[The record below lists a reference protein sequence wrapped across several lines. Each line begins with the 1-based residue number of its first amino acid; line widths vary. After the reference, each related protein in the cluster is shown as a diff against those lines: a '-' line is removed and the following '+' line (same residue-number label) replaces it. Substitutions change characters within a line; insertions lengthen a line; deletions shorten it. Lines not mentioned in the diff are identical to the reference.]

1 MNFSQKL
8 LDWYSFNKRQLPWRK
23 TQNPYFIWLSEII
36 LQQTR
41 VEQGLPYYL
50 KFIKTFPTLLDLAS
64 ANEDKILK
72 LWQGLGYYSRARN
85 LHFSA
90 KYIIKYH
97 DGFFPKEY
105 SEILALKGVGV
116 YTAAAISSFSFGLP
130 YAVVD
135 GNVIRVLSRFFG
147 IDDAYDS
154 SLGKKKYHNLAQKLL
169 DQKKPAE
176 HNQAIMEF
184 GALQCTP
191 KSPKCSVCIFAS
203 ECVAYNL
210 GSVYKFPV
218 KIKKI
223 KIKKRFI
230 HYLLIKNDNAFLI
243 GKRNTG
249 IWRGLYDFPF
259 LEYSRHKTEEAII
272 LSNQWIDFFANKD
285 YKINSV
291 SDVILHKL
299 THQHIYAK
307 FWTIDID
314 KIQLDNYIFVHKS
327 ELLNYPFS
335 RLIDKF
341 LKDYNIN

>member
-8 LDWYSFNKRQLPWRK
+8 LDWYFFNKRQLPWRK

-64 ANEDKILK
+64 ANEDQILK
-72 LWQGLGYYSRARN
+72 LWQGLGYYSRAKN
-85 LHFSA
+85 LHSSA

-97 DGFFPKEY
+97 DGIFPKEY

-147 IDDAYDS
+147 IEDTYDS

-169 DQKKPAE
+169 DQKIPAE

-191 KSPKCSVCIFAS
+191 KSPKCSVCIFAP
-203 ECVAYNL
+203 ECIAYNL
-210 GSVYKFPV
+210 GSVHKFPV

-230 HYLLIKNDNAFLI
+230 HYLLIKNENTFLL

-249 IWRGLYDFPF
+249 IWKGLYDFPF
-259 LEYSRHKTEEAII
+259 LEYSSHKTEEAVI
-272 LSNQWIDFFANKD
+272 LSNQWIDFFAKKD

-307 FWTIDID
+307 FWILDTD
-314 KIQLDNYIFVHKS
+314 KIQLENYIFIHKS

-341 LKDYNIN
+341 LKDYNMS